1 MKLEG
6 AKSGVGAPT
15 EMLAKIGIIAPIRP
29 FLWANSLK
37 ILRAVYLKLK
47 F

>member
-6 AKSGVGAPT
+6 AKSGLGAPSQ
-15 EMLAKIGIIAPIRP
+15 MLAEIGIFAPIRP
-29 FLWANSLK
+29 FFWANSLK